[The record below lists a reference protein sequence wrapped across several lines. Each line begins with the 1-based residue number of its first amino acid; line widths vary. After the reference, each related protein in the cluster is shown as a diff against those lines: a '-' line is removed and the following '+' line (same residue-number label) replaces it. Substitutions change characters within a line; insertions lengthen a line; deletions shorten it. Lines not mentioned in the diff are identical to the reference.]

1 MQTGQTVAIKRIRL
15 GNYKEGVNFTA
26 LREIKLLKELKDPNI
41 IELIDAFPHDGNLH
55 LVFEF
60 MQTDL
65 EAVIRDRNIVL
76 SLADIKSYM
85 QMTLKGLAYCHKKWV
100 VHRYYMALLWS
111 SNHQKFLDVFT
122 CICMCLFPV
131 YCAFDRLLICV
142 PEIWSQTIYW

>member
-1 MQTGQTVAIKRIRL
+1 M
-15 GNYKEGVNFTA
+15 NFTA

-85 QMTLKGLAYCHKKWV
+85 QMTLTGLAFCHKKWV
-100 VHRYYMALLWS
+100 VHRYYIFCEY
-111 SNHQKFLDVFT
+111 FLMV
-122 CICMCLFPV
+122 LFFLVQFPECKSPEV
-131 YCAFDRLLICV
+131 LRL
-142 PEIWSQTIYW
+142 Y

>member
-26 LREIKLLKELKDPNI
+26 LREIKLLKELKNPNI

-100 VHRYYMALLWS
+100 VHRYYM
-111 SNHQKFLDVFT
+111 FCEF
-122 CICMCLFPV
+122 
-131 YCAFDRLLICV
+131 
-142 PEIWSQTIYW
+142 